1 MNIYKS
7 NKTELTD
14 KIYDDPIYIM
24 TQFYLPKDSERKKE
38 ILNCLK
44 LLVHNN
50 LIDKIYLLNER
61 IYTDNEL
68 DIVSDKIKQIN
79 IARRLLYNDCFN
91 YIETASLNGFIII
104 SNLDIFYDG
113 NLIHIKKSNLQNE
126 KKVFCQLRYEYDD
139 TKKLSECKLFT
150 HNNQK
155 FGRAD
160 SQDTWIFH
168 SKYNIEKS
176 YRKIFNFAMGVPGC
190 DNKLVYLWSILGYQ
204 CHNEPELI
212 KCYHYHLSNVRT
224 YTNKDSLNKPYT
236 GIYPDISLSYNLKLN
251 HSYNFY
257 DENQTLTNYIQQK
270 IKTKQHFIIPRL
282 AGIENNLAHQA
293 VCFIKKEITDINIL
307 LSKRPVMKN
316 NAGIYLPNLNSIVKY
331 SQLYLDA
338 FEKSEIYCDWSPWC
352 KVSEYSKH
360 SYDFIYNNF
369 KRKRVDSD
377 TLSIFN
383 NIHIKP
389 WTLQLR
395 GLRILIISAFIESIK
410 EKINDREKIYGIDLF
425 PECNFVFLKPPQTN
439 GSNTSR
445 DFSLELKDFCEK
457 IKEIKDDF
465 DIALCSCGGYGNLV
479 CSYIYDLKKSSI
491 YVGGALQM
499 YFGIY
504 GERWIKENPDIMKL
518 YLNKYWSRPKNNEKP
533 NDYKKIEN
541 SCYW

>member
-7 NKTELTD
+7 NKTKLTE
-14 KIYDDPIYIM
+14 KICNDPIYIM
-24 TQFYLPKDSERKKE
+24 TQFYLPNNDERKKE

-44 LLVHNN
+44 LMVHNN

-61 IYTDNEL
+61 LYTDDEL

-79 IARRLLYNDCFN
+79 IEHRLLYNDCFN
-91 YIETASLNGFIII
+91 FIESASLNGFIII

-113 NLIHIKKSNLQNE
+113 NLINIKKSNLQNE
-126 KKVFCQLRYEYDD
+126 KKVFCQLRYEYED

-155 FGRAD
+155 FVRAD

-168 SKYNIEKS
+168 SKYNIKKS
-176 YRKIFNFAMGVPGC
+176 YRKIFNFAMGIPGC
-190 DNKLVYLWSILGYQ
+190 DNKLVYLWNILGYQ

-212 KCYHYHLSNVRT
+212 KCYHYHLSNIRT
-224 YTNKDSLNKPYT
+224 YTNKDIIPKPYM
-236 GIYPDISLSYNLKLN
+236 GINPIVKDNTNAYFP
-251 HSYNFY
+251 HSYNFKN
-257 DENQTLTNYIQQK
+257 ENKTLSNYIQESLANNK
-270 IKTKQHFIIPRL
+270 HFIIPRL
-282 AGIENNLAHQA
+282 AGIENNLTHEA
-293 VCFIKKEITDINIL
+293 VLFVKKEITDVNIL
-307 LSKRPVMKN
+307 YSKKRVMKN
-316 NAGIYLPNLNSIVKY
+316 NAGIYISNLNSIIQY

-338 FEKSEIYCDWSPWC
+338 FEKCELYCDWSIYSN
-352 KVSEYSKH
+352 VAQYSKR
-360 SYDFIYNNF
+360 SFPFIYNNF

-383 NIHIKP
+383 NIHIEP

-410 EKINDREKIYGIDLF
+410 EKIDDREKIYDIDLF
-425 PECNFVFLKPPQTN
+425 PECSFVYLKPPQTN
-439 GSNTSR
+439 GSNPSR

-457 IKEIKDDF
+457 IKEIKDEF

-479 CSYIYDLKKSSI
+479 CSYIYDLKKSAI

-499 YFGIY
+499 YFGVY
-504 GERWIKENPDIMKL
+504 GERWINENPDIMKL
-518 YLNKYWSRPKNNEKP
+518 YLNKYWTRPKNNEKP
-533 NDYKKIEN
+533 NDYDKIEN